1 MNEMMHKPLYAIA
14 GEIEAILAADEWNDE
29 QVEALDRLTLS
40 LEAKAG
46 SVAALIRHAE
56 ARADEIGAEVE
67 RLTNW
72 RRSIE
77 AKADWLKRYLT
88 SAMKAAERTEIETP
102 AFRLRLQKNPAAAV
116 QTDEGAETPP
126 RFMVI
131 VPETKR
137 PDKKAIA
144 DALKKGEAV
153 PGWELRQ
160 GERLV
165 LR

>member
-1 MNEMMHKPLYAIA
+1 MNNLTTQPLYEIA
-14 GEIEAILAADEWNDE
+14 GEIETILAADDWNDE
-29 QVEALDRLTLS
+29 QLEALDRLTFS

-46 SVAALIRHAE
+46 NIAALIRHAE

-77 AKADWLKRYLT
+77 GKADWLRGYVVN
-88 SAMKAAERTEIETP
+88 AMRAAGRDQIETG
-102 AFRLRLQKNPAAAV
+102 AFRLKIQKNPAAAV
-116 QTDEGAETPP
+116 QTAEGAETPA
-126 RFMVI
+126 RFMVN

-144 DALKKGEAV
+144 DALKQGEAV

>member
-1 MNEMMHKPLYAIA
+1 MNNLTTQPLYEIA
-14 GEIEAILAADEWNDE
+14 GEIETILAADEWTDE
-29 QVEALDRLTLS
+29 QIEALDRLTLS
-40 LEAKAG
+40 LESKAG
-46 SVAALIRHAE
+46 NIAALIRHAE

-77 AKADWLKRYLT
+77 SKADWLKRYLT

-116 QTDEGAETPP
+116 QTDERAETPA

-144 DALKKGEAV
+144 DAIKNGEAV

>member
-1 MNEMMHKPLYAIA
+1 MTLTTRPLYAIA

-29 QVEALDRLTLS
+29 QIEALDRLTLS

-46 SVAALIRHAE
+46 NIAALIRHAE
-56 ARADEIGAEVE
+56 ARADEIGSEIE

-88 SAMKAAERTEIETP
+88 NAMRAAERTEIETP
-102 AFRLRLQKNPAAAV
+102 AFRLRLQKNPPAAAA
-116 QTDEGAETPP
+116 TDESLTPA
-126 RFMVI
+126 RYVLTI
-131 VPETKR
+131 PESHR
-137 PDKKAIA
+137 PDKRAILE
-144 DALKKGEAV
+144 ALKGGGSV
-153 PGWELRQ
+153 PGWEIKQ

-165 LR
+165 VK

>member
-1 MNEMMHKPLYAIA
+1 MNNLTTRPLYAIA
-14 GEIEAILAADEWNDE
+14 GEIESILAADDWTDE
-29 QVEALDRLTLS
+29 QIEALDRLTLT

-46 SVAALIRHAE
+46 NIAALIHHAE

-88 SAMKAAERTEIETP
+88 SAMKAADRTEIETP

-116 QTDEGAETPP
+116 QTDEGAETPA
-126 RFMVI
+126 RYMVT